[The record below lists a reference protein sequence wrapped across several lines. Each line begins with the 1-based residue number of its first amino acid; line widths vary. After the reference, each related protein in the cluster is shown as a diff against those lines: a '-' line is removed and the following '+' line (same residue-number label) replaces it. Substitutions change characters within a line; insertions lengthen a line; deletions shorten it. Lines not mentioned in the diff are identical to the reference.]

1 MSRRPRLVPPL
12 FAKCQ
17 YIVETVRLKVV
28 PPAGGPSGTVALNG
42 GIALPKVVSQR
53 KSLATT
59 QVRRVRLG
67 WADLVASQEVWVPV
81 LLSGY
86 GNENA
91 LAFNVEFD
99 PAVIEYTGLKAATGT
114 SQMENNLA
122 AQEGRVGVI
131 LWKAAGKAVPSGECS
146 VAELGF
152 RVKAAVGSAKIRFG
166 SRPVDSLIATVDA
179 QPVTTVEFEGGEWSI
194 AQRRRVV
201 GGQMVSQHMAA
212 GRWNVELQAID
223 SSGVPVSAVNR
234 SIRVHSANRLD
245 ASDAEWTPV
254 GVAPEVTPLGTL
266 RLPLPQSADQASR
279 FYRIRE
285 E

>member
-1 MSRRPRLVPPL
+1 SKM
-12 FAKCQ
+12 
-17 YIVETVRLKVV
+17 
-28 PPAGGPSGTVALNG
+28 
-42 GIALPKVVSQR
+42 
-53 KSLATT
+53 
-59 QVRRVRLG
+59 RRVRLG
-67 WADLVASQEVWVPV
+67 WADLVAGQEVWVPV

-99 PAVIEYTGLKAATGT
+99 PSVIEYTGLKAATGS

-131 LWKAAGKAVPSGECS
+131 LWKAAGKAVPPGESS

-179 QPVTTVEFEGGEWSI
+179 QPVTTVEFQGGEWSI

-234 SIRVHSANRLD
+234 SIRVRSANRLD

-266 RLPLPQSADQASR
+266 RLPLPQSADHTSQ

>member
-1 MSRRPRLVPPL
+1 
-12 FAKCQ
+12 
-17 YIVETVRLKVV
+17 
-28 PPAGGPSGTVALNG
+28 
-42 GIALPKVVSQR
+42 
-53 KSLATT
+53 
-59 QVRRVRLG
+59 
-67 WADLVASQEVWVPV
+67 
-81 LLSGY
+81 
-86 GNENA
+86 
-91 LAFNVEFD
+91 
-99 PAVIEYTGLKAATGT
+99 
-114 SQMENNLA
+114 
-122 AQEGRVGVI
+122 
-131 LWKAAGKAVPSGECS
+131 

-245 ASDAEWTPV
+245 ANDAEWTPV

>member
-1 MSRRPRLVPPL
+1 
-12 FAKCQ
+12 
-17 YIVETVRLKVV
+17 
-28 PPAGGPSGTVALNG
+28 
-42 GIALPKVVSQR
+42 
-53 KSLATT
+53 
-59 QVRRVRLG
+59 
-67 WADLVASQEVWVPV
+67 
-81 LLSGY
+81 
-86 GNENA
+86 
-91 LAFNVEFD
+91 VEFD
-99 PAVIEYTGLKAATGT
+99 PGVIEYTGLKAAAGT

-122 AQEGRVGVI
+122 AQEGRVGVL
-131 LWKAAGKAVPSGECS
+131 LWKAAGRAVPSGECS

-179 QPVTTVEFEGGEWSI
+179 QPVTTVEFEGGEWPI

-223 SSGVPVSAVNR
+223 SAGVPVSAVNR

-245 ASDAEWTPV
+245 ANDAEWTPV

>member
-1 MSRRPRLVPPL
+1 VNLADLVQVARYA
-12 FAKCQ
+12 AKLDAAQ
-17 YIVETVRLKVV
+17 
-28 PPAGGPSGTVALNG
+28 PAGGPSGTFALNG
-42 GIALPKVVSQR
+42 GITVAKVFSQQ
-53 KSLATT
+53 KSLAAAKM
-59 QVRRVRLG
+59 RRIRLG
-67 WADLVASQEVWVPV
+67 WADLVAGQEVWVPV

-99 PAVIEYTGLKAATGT
+99 PGVIEYTGLKAATGT

-223 SSGVPVSAVNR
+223 SAGVPVSAVNR
-234 SIRVHSANRLD
+234 SIRVQSANRLD
-245 ASDAEWTPV
+245 ANDAEWTPV

-266 RLPLPQSADQASR
+266 RLPLPQSADQATR